1 MGILAHL
8 DHNCNATL
16 NKMPDYAKDYKNEY
30 LFIRGIDKCFE
41 YFLDKIK
48 KADRGVFQNH
58 RVDIIK
64 RHISRLEKAQRL
76 NYLNDTTNKENDE
89 RNVYYK
95 SLLLE
100 KLADFTDYY
109 VDDEWEFNQEAFDIF
124 VDREF
129 PGYKNLV
136 ECIELFHSKFKLVDD
151 KYKVNWNFSDDESV
165 IDSDDIESM
174 FGSDDASESDSDF

>member
-1 MGILAHL
+1 M
-8 DHNCNATL
+8 
-16 NKMPDYAKDYKNEY
+16 
-30 LFIRGIDKCFE
+30 
-41 YFLDKIK
+41 
-48 KADRGVFQNH
+48 
-58 RVDIIK
+58 
-64 RHISRLEKAQRL
+64 
-76 NYLNDTTNKENDE
+76 NYLNDTTNKEVDE
-89 RNVYYK
+89 RDVYYS

-109 VDDEWEFNQEAFDIF
+109 VDDEWVFNQEAFDKF

-174 FGSDDASESDSDF
+174 FGSDDQSESDSDF